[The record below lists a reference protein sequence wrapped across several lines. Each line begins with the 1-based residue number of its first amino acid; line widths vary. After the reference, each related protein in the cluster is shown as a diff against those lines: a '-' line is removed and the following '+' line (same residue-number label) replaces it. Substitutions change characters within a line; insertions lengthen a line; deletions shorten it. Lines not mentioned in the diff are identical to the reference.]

1 MLGAAIFS
9 ECEDAQR
16 ASTKVPCW
24 PENVD
29 IVGCVQD
36 LAQGGVPALF
46 GVGLTMNVEKLVDM
60 ATRARRQ
67 QQQQQQNAAQG
78 ARRLSGADV
87 LVCSNGG
94 GGMLNERMAITAK
107 LWAAGVSA
115 ETLHVQRPSQK
126 VQYDYAEL
134 HGMRARVTLHRG
146 EFSARHVVKV
156 CALFALLVFWYDRF
170 GMTVDV
176 VGSSAVQSSWLT
188 RCVAWCRSSS

>member
-1 MLGAAIFS
+1 MVKA
-9 ECEDAQR
+9 R
-16 ASTKVPCW
+16 P
-24 PENVD
+24 
-29 IVGCVQD
+29 VQD

-67 QQQQQQNAAQG
+67 QQLQQQNAAQG

-94 GGMLNERMAITAK
+94 GGMLSERMAITAK

-134 HGMRARVTLHRG
+134 HGMRALVTLQRG

-156 CALFALLVFWYDRF
+156 HSACFAGGLVRPFWYDRVMLWDHRLCYQI
-170 GMTVDV
+170 G
-176 VGSSAVQSSWLT
+176 
-188 RCVAWCRSSS
+188 